1 MNNKLKK
8 GITMASLVIY
18 VVVFSTITVVLS
30 LIYNNMNDTLF
41 FNRGRSINYT
51 ALNKLEY
58 NMEYSAS
65 NSIDVEV
72 TADSIIYS
80 NGDKYTYYE
89 EEKIIMLND
98 GIFCTNVTKF
108 EPVLIEGNEAN
119 LVRLKITFNKY
130 SNELNKEIVSSVE
143 VD

>member
-18 VVVFSTITVVLS
+18 VVAFSAITVVLS

-65 NSIDVEV
+65 LSTDVEV

-80 NGDKYTYYE
+80 NGDKYTYYKN
-89 EEKIIMLND
+89 EKIIMLND
-98 GIFCTNVTKF
+98 GIFCTDVTKF
-108 EPVLIEGNEAN
+108 EPVLTEGNEAI
-119 LVRLKITFNKY
+119 LVRLNITFKKF
-130 SNELNKEIVSSVE
+130 SNELNKVIVSSVE
-143 VD
+143 VN